1 MRLLFGQIFL
11 IISMGLHAQESPEN
25 RPDYIIRSVYFG
37 GGSHFV
43 DSLQR
48 AELYQF
54 IDSIPNIELY
64 QLSIHSHTDNI
75 GGAAYNAWLSQMRSE
90 SVISELL
97 EMKIDPNSIVIRDFG
112 QFNPVYDNNTA
123 VGRMR
128 NRRVD
133 IIFWPL
139 VL

>member
-1 MRLLFGQIFL
+1 MRLIGCSILLLTI
-11 IISMGLHAQESPEN
+11 LHASAQTDDNS
-25 RPDYIIRSVYFG
+25 RPDYLLRSIYFG
-37 GGSHFV
+37 GGSHYV

-48 AELYQF
+48 AKLFQF

-64 QLSIHSHTDNI
+64 ELSIHSHTDNI

-90 SVISELL
+90 SVLDELIN
-97 EMKIDPNSIVIRDFG
+97 KQIDPNSIVIKDFG
-112 QFNPVYDNNTA
+112 QFNPVFDNSTPM
-123 VGRMR
+123 GRQK